1 MRVAEKRCSKRCRTF
16 FRSSAMTRGSAAIA
30 CSMVSTMA
38 PVRPSS
44 MISGTEPQRNAS
56 TGVPQAMASI
66 MERPNGSGQSMGN
79 SSACASPRNC
89 VFWCSLISPMNSTPG
104 PSSSGSICV
113 RK

>member
-1 MRVAEKRCSKRCRTF
+1 
-16 FRSSAMTRGSAAIA
+16 MTRGSAAIA
-30 CSMVSTMA
+30 SSMVSTIA
-38 PVRPSS
+38 PVTPSS
-44 MISGTEPQRNAS
+44 TISGTEPQRNAR

-66 MERPNGSGQSMGN
+66 MERPNGSGQSTGN

-89 VFWCSLISPMNSTPG
+89 SLLMLVDLADELDAG